1 MKQINRC
8 LKGPRLADL
17 LNSFQKTQILS
28 PRGYGVEIRLI
39 VKKTKSSHQPL
50 TLNFLTNSVVFM
62 RDLTWS
68 KGWQIGPTAE
78 R

>member
-50 TLNFLTNSVVFM
+50 TSEFSNQLGSVY
-62 RDLTWS
+62 
-68 KGWQIGPTAE
+68 A
-78 R
+78 